1 MVRTPTPA
9 DDHRARRL
17 LARLPRAARVTAAVV
32 LAGLSA
38 AACGTVHAEA
48 LSPLAVAPSMIA
60 TATAAMPLAAT
71 VSPKATAKHSAK
83 PSTSP
88 SPTVKPSSD
97 PKSAGATGTP
107 TTSASAVPSDT
118 PPPAP
123 PPTQP
128 ASSSGCQQSFV
139 PSYFYASNYWD
150 EAIGTN
156 PTPPVMFLN
165 VDSGPGTGPD
175 SHFQQLVK
183 SAQQHGITVLG
194 YSSTE
199 YTAKSISAVE
209 TEVADYKNWYGV
221 NGMMLDL
228 TQGTSGA
235 LSYYQTLYNYIHSE
249 ISGAVIWLNVGSY
262 PVSSFMNVA
271 NVIMGFE
278 GSYSSFQGS
287 SVPSWVS
294 GYARDRFAQVI
305 YDTPAADVAAAAST
319 AWSRRAGYLFTT
331 DLGEPNPYGALPSY
345 WSAEAA
351 TVAAQC

>member
-1 MVRTPTPA
+1 
-9 DDHRARRL
+9 
-17 LARLPRAARVTAAVV
+17 LPRAARVTAVVV

-38 AACGTVHAEA
+38 AACGTIHAEA

-60 TATAAMPLAAT
+60 TATAAMPLDAT
-71 VSPKATAKHSAK
+71 VSPKATAKHTAK

-88 SPTVKPSSD
+88 SPTVSASAD
-97 PKSAGATGTP
+97 PKSAGNTGTP
-107 TTSASAVPSDT
+107 TTSASAPPSNT
-118 PPPAP
+118 PSAAP
-123 PPTQP
+123 PPTSGP
-128 ASSSGCQQSFV
+128 SSGCQQSFV

-150 EAIGTN
+150 EAIGTK

-183 SAQQHGITVLG
+183 LAQQHGITVLG

-199 YTAKSISAVE
+199 YTGKPIAQVE
-209 TEVADYKNWYGV
+209 AEVADYKAWYGV

-305 YDTPAADVAAAAST
+305 YDTPAGDAAAAAST

-345 WSAEAA
+345 WSAEAT

>member
-17 LARLPRAARVTAAVV
+17 PARLPRAARVTAAVV

-71 VSPKATAKHSAK
+71 VSPKATASHTAK

-88 SPTVKPSSD
+88 SPTLSASSD
-97 PKSAGATGTP
+97 PKSAVTTGTP
-107 TTSASAVPSDT
+107 ATTASAAPSDT
-118 PPPAP
+118 PSAAP
-123 PPTQP
+123 PPTNGP
-128 ASSSGCQQSFV
+128 SSGCQQSFV
-139 PSYFYASNYWD
+139 PSYFYASSDWD
-150 EAIGTN
+150 AAIGTN

-165 VDSGPGTGPD
+165 VDSGPGSGPD

-199 YTAKSISAVE
+199 YTGKSTAQVE

-228 TQGTSGA
+228 TQGTAAA

-249 ISGAVIWLNVGSY
+249 ISGAVIWLNVGAY
-262 PVSSFMNVA
+262 PVSSFMSVA
-271 NVIMGFE
+271 NVVMVFE
-278 GSYSSFQGS
+278 GSYASFEGS

-294 GYARDRFAQVI
+294 GYARDRFAQVL
-305 YDTPAADVAAAAST
+305 YSTPAADMATAVSQ
-319 AWSRRAGYLFTT
+319 AWSRRAGHLFVT
-331 DLGEPNPYGALPSY
+331 DLGEPNPYDALPSY
-345 WSAEAA
+345 WSAEASA
-351 TVAAQC
+351 VAAQC